1 MQEAEIEEDAEA
13 TRAVDWD
20 KAAADAAYRAQVERA
35 QERQR
40 ILQEQLAREVRP
52 HCALSAISTDYRAYD
67 GLGITW
73 VLLVQSR
80 KWGSLYVCSF
90 PLGINTVPLSDDLWA
105 GC

>member
-40 ILQEQLAREVRP
+40 ILQEQLARDVRP
-52 HCALSAISTDYRAYD
+52 HCALSAINTDYRAYD
-67 GLGITW
+67 GLGVTW
-73 VLLVQSR
+73 VLLVQQ
-80 KWGSLYVCSF
+80 WPEMGQPLCLQLSF
-90 PLGINTVPLSDDLWA
+90 GHQHRTPF
-105 GC
+105 